1 MASVDMHG
9 PYTESLTETRYFTSI
24 VYSTGIE
31 SIRCHRA
38 PADYLDIVESFF
50 TGLGRPR
57 HLNVDAGSANI
68 AANPDLLGK
77 LKLRVMKHGVA
88 LKVAAT
94 NSQWENSKN
103 EISGR
108 YLYEAAI
115 KMCSAAGLPIAKFWA
130 AAVSYKAIIN
140 MLLPRKEL
148 QNRSYFEIHFGRVP
162 FTNHIRVWG
171 CPVYVYIPKNIR
183 HKYEKSVTGE
193 EIPTAFSRHT
203 RRGIFLMTN
212 QDSKPGNYYCYDL
225 ETKKVIKTRDL
236 IFDEEFQ
243 TVTRKPNCSGCDFK
257 LDK

>member
-1 MASVDMHG
+1 MPLTVKPISAELMQLRLAHPPKKSLELVGSGAMMGQCIIDGTREIPKLQLKEEELRGSMKIRNRVIPRRDPANYENKNLYEQWFEMASVDMHG

-115 KMCSAAGLPIAKFWA
+115 KMCTAAGLPIAKFWA

-148 QNRSYFEIHFGRVP
+148 QNRSYFEVHSAEC
-162 FTNHIRVWG
+162 H
-171 CPVYVYIPKNIR
+171 
-183 HKYEKSVTGE
+183 S
-193 EIPTAFSRHT
+193 
-203 RRGIFLMTN
+203 
-212 QDSKPGNYYCYDL
+212 
-225 ETKKVIKTRDL
+225 
-236 IFDEEFQ
+236 Q
-243 TVTRKPNCSGCDFK
+243 TI
-257 LDK
+257 

>member
-1 MASVDMHG
+1 MKIRNRVITRRDPANYENKNMYEQWFEMASVDMHG
-9 PYTESLTETRYFTSI
+9 PYTESLTGTRYFTSI

-31 SIRCHRA
+31 SVRCHKA
-38 PADYLDIVESFF
+38 PGEYLDIIETFF
-50 TGLGRPR
+50 TELGRPR

-68 AANPDLLGK
+68 ASNPDLIGK
-77 LKLRVMKHGVA
+77 LKQRVMKHGVA

-115 KMCSAAGLPIAKFWA
+115 KMCAAAGLPIAKFWA

-162 FTNHIRVWG
+162 FTNHLRVWG
-171 CPVYVYIPKNIR
+171 CPTFVLIPKNIR
-183 HKYEKSVTGE
+183 HKY
-193 EIPTAFSRHT
+193 
-203 RRGIFLMTN
+203 M
-212 QDSKPGNYYCYDL
+212 
-225 ETKKVIKTRDL
+225 
-236 IFDEEFQ
+236 
-243 TVTRKPNCSGCDFK
+243 RKQ
-257 LDK
+257 